1 MGAVY
6 INIVFIF
13 VLMFLGYYLTYKG
26 WFNDT
31 VGDAFSKL
39 VLQIALPCNMFLT
52 ITRNFT
58 QAEFLELAKGTIVP
72 LVSMLLTFV
81 VSFIYIKVFKVA
93 VSRRGIFSTAF
104 TCSNTIF
111 IGLPINYAIFGS
123 RAIPFA
129 LLYYIVNTTLFWT
142 VGIYLIASDNPQFTK
157 EKVQFNPLVAL
168 KKIFSPAL
176 GGFMLGVTWVLIQ
189 LPLPES
195 VTTFLAYLAN
205 LTTPLSM
212 FIIGI
217 IVYGVGIT
225 KLSLDKEIIGVL
237 VGRYLISPLLVWAVG
252 QFVIVPPL
260 MLSVFIIQAAMPVQN
275 SIPILARSYQAD
287 QKFAASSLGYS
298 VLLYLLYIPVL
309 LKIIL

>member
-1 MGAVY
+1 MLSVY
-6 INIVFIF
+6 ISIVFIF

-31 VGDAFSKL
+31 IGDVFSKL

-58 QAEFLELAKGTIVP
+58 QAEFLQLAKGTIVP
-72 LVSMLLTFV
+72 LISMLLTFA
-81 VSFIYIKVFKVA
+81 VSFLYIKIFNLKP
-93 VSRRGIFSTAF
+93 SRRGLFSTAF

-142 VGIYLIASDNPQFTK
+142 IGIYLIASDNPQFTR

-176 GGFMLGVTWVLIQ
+176 LGFLIGVTWVLTE

-217 IVYGVGIT
+217 IVYSVGIT

-237 VGRYLISPLLVWAVG
+237 VGRYLISPFLVWLVG
-252 QFVIVPPL
+252 QFITIPPL
-260 MLSVFIIQAAMPVQN
+260 MLAVFIIQSAMPVQN

-298 VLLYLLYIPVL
+298 VLLYLMYIPLL